1 MTQSLQTMARDLT
14 KLTQNIAE
22 LKAKQDQM
30 ASDYAKAIDQLKA
43 KQDDMTRRLA
53 SVSVQ
58 NVAPRASPPPAR
70 PSPPRRTHERER
82 PLPPPVY
89 WDYYDDQW

>member
-1 MTQSLQTMARDLT
+1 MARDLT

-70 PSPPRRTHERER
+70 SSPPRRTHERER